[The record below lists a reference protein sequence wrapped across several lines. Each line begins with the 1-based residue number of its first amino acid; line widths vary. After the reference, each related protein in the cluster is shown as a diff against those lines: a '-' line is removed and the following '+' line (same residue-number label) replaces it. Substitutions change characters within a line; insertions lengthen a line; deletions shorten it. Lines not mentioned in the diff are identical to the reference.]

1 MDIAKRQ
8 YTHSRTPHRNLQSD
22 RCGPVLPLATTN
34 LNFTPPLPIL
44 YTHPVSV
51 DGKLINL
58 LMSYRLEMKLLFILK
73 LVSNPGFHL
82 ELIN

>member
-22 RCGPVLPLATTN
+22 RCGPVLPLT
-34 LNFTPPLPIL
+34 IL
-44 YTHPVSV
+44 HTHPVSV

-58 LMSYRLEMKLLFILK
+58 LMSYRLELKLFFILK
-73 LVSNPGFHL
+73 LVAHPGFHL
-82 ELIN
+82 LLIN